1 LEQSGDDNPPY
12 MTPTDG
18 NGINVYNFAI
28 ARVYMQAPSSA
39 VAANVWVF
47 FRSFRA
53 SVTAC
58 LYDAG
63 QNPSAYR
70 SYPAVG
76 PGGGWTTGKSRSWV
90 SHVSTPS
97 GGMQLEYISIPF
109 FASQRVALDPT
120 NPAQTTAS
128 QAADTP
134 NRRTIDGDND
144 VATAAYYGCWLD
156 FNEETS
162 TWGPLLQIPLGAA
175 DFANLDGPWGT
186 DYTLGSIR
194 QAFVA
199 DMHQCLIAEISYDG
213 ITIQTGDAPGQSA
226 WLAQRNLGFTQ

>member
-1 LEQSGDDNPPY
+1 LEQSEDNNPPY

-28 ARVYMQAPSSA
+28 ARVYTQAPSSA
-39 VAANVWVF
+39 VAVNVRVF

-76 PGGGWTTGKSRSWV
+76 PGVGLGHRKIPLLGV
-90 SHVSTPS
+90 ANVSTPS
-97 GGMQLEYISIPF
+97 DGMQLEYISIPF

-120 NPAQTTAS
+120 NPAQTMAS
-128 QAADTP
+128 QA
-134 NRRTIDGDND
+134 
-144 VATAAYYGCWLD
+144 
-156 FNEETS
+156 
-162 TWGPLLQIPLGAA
+162 
-175 DFANLDGPWGT
+175 
-186 DYTLGSIR
+186 
-194 QAFVA
+194 
-199 DMHQCLIAEISYDG
+199 
-213 ITIQTGDAPGQSA
+213 
-226 WLAQRNLGFTQ
+226 